1 VPRSKP
7 AAGWKVALIASVGL
21 AAAFVIFGGL
31 NNGFSRRTVITLAL
45 AGALLGAI
53 AAPDFQ
59 PESFRR
65 PRLWQIFFA
74 ILGCGLVAFHFEA
87 GPMGY
92 ALSVLIGVVLG
103 YFARFWTKYIDVP

>member
-7 AAGWKVALIASVGL
+7 AAGWKVALIASAAL

-31 NNGFSRRTVITLAL
+31 NNGFSKRTIITLAL

-53 AAPDFQ
+53 AVPDFQ
-59 PESFRR
+59 PESFRH
-65 PRLWQIFFA
+65 PALWQVSFA
-74 ILGCGLVAFHFEA
+74 ILGCSLVAFHFDA

-92 ALSVLIGVVLG
+92 AMAVVIGAVLG
-103 YFARFWTKYIDVP
+103 YCARFWTKYIDVP